1 MIKIVFHGS
10 NALTFRDG
18 FEALLDVDH
27 TIVEVPDD
35 LTAERAHRDYA
46 AADVIVGIRLTA
58 AMPVPPALALYH
70 VPGAGYDGIDL
81 TALPAGASLCNC
93 FGHEAAIAEYVMAAL
108 LARHVPLADADR
120 RLRQGDWKY
129 WAGGPDGLRSELGA
143 TSLGILGFG
152 HIGRALAARAK
163 AFGMRVMAANRSP
176 VPELDTVDRAYTL
189 GKLEAFMGSADTIVN
204 TLPLTAETR
213 GLVGATALAAMR
225 ADAVIVNVG
234 RGPVIDEAALYEALK
249 SGRIGGAIIDTWYCY
264 PTAEEPE
271 PLPGRFPFHELD
283 NVVMTPHMSGWTH
296 GTVRRRQGTMADNV
310 NRLAR
315 GKGLRNVVYGG
326 AAAG

>member
-1 MIKIVFHGS
+1 
-10 NALTFRDG
+10 
-18 FEALLDVDH
+18 
-27 TIVEVPDD
+27 
-35 LTAERAHRDYA
+35 
-46 AADVIVGIRLTA
+46 
-58 AMPVPPALALYH
+58 
-70 VPGAGYDGIDL
+70 
-81 TALPAGASLCNC
+81 
-93 FGHEAAIAEYVMAAL
+93 
-108 LARHVPLADADR
+108 
-120 RLRQGDWKY
+120 
-129 WAGGPDGLRSELGA
+129 
-143 TSLGILGFG
+143 
-152 HIGRALAARAK
+152 
-163 AFGMRVMAANRSP
+163 
-176 VPELDTVDRAYTL
+176 
-189 GKLEAFMGSADTIVN
+189 MGSADTIVN